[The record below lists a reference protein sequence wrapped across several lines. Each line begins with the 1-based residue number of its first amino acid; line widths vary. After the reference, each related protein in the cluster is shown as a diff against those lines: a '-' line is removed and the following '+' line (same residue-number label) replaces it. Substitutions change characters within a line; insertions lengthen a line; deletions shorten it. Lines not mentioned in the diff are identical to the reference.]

1 MSNQEGEIARR
12 RRRRQRW
19 ALLLL
24 ALVNVL
30 LWVALA

>member
-1 MSNQEGEIARR
+1 MSIHEGEIARR

-30 LWVALA
+30 L

>member
-1 MSNQEGEIARR
+1 MSNHEGEIARK

-24 ALVNVL
+24 ALINVL

>member
-1 MSNQEGEIARR
+1 MSIREGEIARR
-12 RRRRQRW
+12 RRWRQRW

>member
-1 MSNQEGEIARR
+1 MSNHEGQIARK

-24 ALVNVL
+24 ALVNAL

>member
-1 MSNQEGEIARR
+1 MSTHEGEIARR
-12 RRRRQRW
+12 RRRRQRL